1 MNINIDALYDDFS
14 NKYIVKKSKKEKK
27 LIINDFAVN
36 FNKRVVV
43 GEIDPVSGRDE
54 EVNRVIEILSRRT
67 KNNP

>member
-1 MNINIDALYDDFS
+1 MLYMMIFPINILLR
-14 NKYIVKKSKKEKK
+14 KVRKKKK

-67 KNNP
+67 KIILY